1 MILLIR
7 MVKRWNSNVVVAKG
21 TINNADNMTVDTGF
35 MKHLNIALG
44 TMYGKTLTK
53 TVFKILMKREFK
65 V

>member
-1 MILLIR
+1 M
-7 MVKRWNSNVVVAKG
+7 VAKG